1 MKLPLYDVIDLTMAG
16 NIKTLLAAAGGAD
29 VVLEV
34 NSPGGSV
41 TDALAIYN
49 MLKGYQGNVSAVV
62 DGIAASAATVVLMG
76 ADQIVMAEHSMMMI
90 HNPWLSVEGDADE
103 LRKHADTLDKATAEL
118 VKLYAERTGRSPEE
132 IAEMLKAETWLT
144 ADEAVAAGFADSVA
158 ASDLVLIEPEEGD
171 EPDEADQ
178 DDEEEPQARLRISS
192 KALSFLQGITKRPE
206 LAAACGKRVQA
217 HIADRQ
223 SLARTIAVM
232 NANHRELCSA
242 QKEFLKQPEVKTMT
256 TKQFRAGLMDAMG
269 RGITPTVGSHIH
281 VDNGNAVRDGMVN
294 ALSARL
300 GMASHKDRSPFH
312 GMSLTDLA
320 RASLSERGVSMMNFG
335 NKMQMVGAAFTHTT
349 SDFGAVLEDVANKA
363 MLQGWEQAG
372 ETFQQWTKA
381 GVLSDFRTAKRAGMG
396 NFPNL
401 PKVLEGAEYTYIST
415 DDHAEPITLATY
427 GAIFSI
433 TRQAIIND
441 DLSAF
446 SSIPAKLGA
455 AAARTIG
462 DLVYAIL
469 TSNPKLADN
478 KAIFHADHH
487 NLITS
492 ASGLNPE
499 TLGDARRKMRLQTD
513 SKGNTLN
520 VNPAF
525 VIVPAALESIGLQV
539 LNSTA
544 VPGSESN
551 SGIHNPVANMGQL
564 IVEPRL
570 DAASANH
577 WYLASAQGTD
587 TIEVAYLDG
596 QSVPYIEQQ
605 DGFTVDGTAF
615 KVRIDAGVAPLDFR
629 GLAKVENTPS
639 GG

>member
-1 MKLPLYDVIDLTMAG
+1 MNIPVYDVIDLAMAG

-41 TDALAIYN
+41 TDALAIHN

-76 ADQIVMAEHSMMMI
+76 ADHIVMAEHSMMMI

-118 VKLYAERTGRSPEE
+118 VKLYADRTGRSPDE
-132 IAEMLKAETWLT
+132 IAELLNVETWMT
-144 ADEAVAAGFADSVA
+144 AEEAVAAGFADSVV

-223 SLARTIAVM
+223 SLSRTIAAL
-232 NANHRELCSA
+232 NAGKMLSSA
-242 QKEFLKQPEVKTMT
+242 QKDFLIQPEVKTMN
-256 TKQFRAGLMDAMG
+256 TKQFRAGLLAAAG
-269 RGITPTVGSHIH
+269 HNATPTGGHHIH
-281 VDNGNAVRDGMVN
+281 VDNGNAVHDGMVN

-312 GMSLTDLA
+312 GMSLADLA
-320 RASLSERGVSMMNFG
+320 RASLTERGVSMMNFG
-335 NKMQMVGAAFTHTT
+335 NKMQMVGASFTHTA
-349 SDFGAVLEDVANKA
+349 SDFGAVLMDVANKA

-372 ETFQQWTKA
+372 ETFQQWTKE
-381 GVLSDFRTAKRAGMG
+381 GVLSDFRTAHRAGMAG
-396 NFPNL
+396 FPTL

-415 DDHAEPITLATY
+415 DDHAEPIALATY

-455 AAARTIG
+455 AASRTIG

-469 TSNPKLADN
+469 TSNPKLSDN

-492 ASGLNPE
+492 ATGLDAE

-525 VIVPAALESIGLQV
+525 VIVPAALESTGLQV

-544 VPGSESN
+544 VPGSENN

-570 DAASANH
+570 DKANTDH

-605 DGFTVDGTAF
+605 EGFTVDGAAF
-615 KVRIDAGVAPLDFR
+615 KVRIDAGVAPLDYR
-629 GLAKVENTPS
+629 GLAKVENAPS